1 MLSAFT
7 TDSEILAFRELV
19 KWTGMSKG
27 TCFRCFRARWARVW
41 RAAAAPE
48 ITRRLLGTGSPEIA
62 IDIPHPGTTEFGA
75 NNYEAGLIRGRHLGR
90 WSKKTGRVPAARPDP
105 RVDGRDARNGA

>member
-7 TDSEILAFRELV
+7 TDSEILAFRELA

-48 ITRRLLGTGSPEIA
+48 ITRRLLGVGSPVIA

-75 NNYEAGLIRGRHLGR
+75 NNYEAGLIGGRHLGR
-90 WSKKTGRVPAARPDP
+90 WSKKNWPGPCRKTGSA
-105 RVDGRDARNGA
+105 G